1 MSIRLIALD
10 LDGTLV
16 NSRWEISESDR
27 GALAAA
33 FDRGIQI
40 VILTGRRPHSAAIYV
55 DRLPCPVTI
64 VTSNGALIRNAAG
77 QVMYQDF
84 LPQEVA
90 RKALDAVAEYRTH
103 TVAIFHVE
111 GRGQVMMQ
119 DNAISEGPL
128 GWYVK
133 TSSEHLELVPDLRA
147 AITSD
152 PVQLMI
158 GGPIKR
164 IEPAE
169 ALLRDSQI
177 GARIHLTWTKYLER
191 DIALLDTMNLG
202 CSKGRA
208 LKFWTAQAGIA
219 PAEIMAIG
227 DNFNDVEML
236 EFAGLPILMG
246 NHCVGLERRGWRTT
260 ACSDENGVAQAI
272 RTYALGPEGIPD

>member
-16 NSRWEISESDR
+16 NSRWEISGKDLS
-27 GALAAA
+27 ALQAA
-33 FDRGIQI
+33 FDQGIQI

-55 DRLPCPVTI
+55 DRIPFPVAI
-64 VTSNGALIRNAAG
+64 VTSNGALIRNTAG
-77 QVMYQDF
+77 EVVYQDF
-84 LPQEVA
+84 LPREVA
-90 RKALDAVAEYRTH
+90 RKALDIAAEYRTH
-103 TVAIFHVE
+103 TVAIFHVP
-111 GRGQVMMQ
+111 GPGQVVMQ
-119 DNAISEGPL
+119 DNAIPEGPL

-133 TSSEHLELVPDLRA
+133 TSSDHLRLVPDLKA

-169 ALLRDSQI
+169 AMLRDSVV
-177 GARIHLTWTKYLER
+177 GPHVHLSWTKYLER

-208 LKFWTAQAGIA
+208 LKFWTTATGVA
-219 PAEIMAIG
+219 PEEVMAIG
-227 DNFNDVEML
+227 DNFNDLEML

-246 NHCVGLERRGWRTT
+246 NHCVGLERPGWRVT
-260 ACSDENGVAQAI
+260 APSDENGVSQAI
-272 RTYALGPEGIPD
+272 ETYALQP